1 MVLFDAQWSHT
12 QPMAIPLSWPVSHRY
27 DAKALGHL
35 MLPGTT
41 RGSRLTFL
49 APYLE
54 SVASPRV
61 SGLFFFKWGIVFR
74 NQDLAAKH
82 VDLSYHIIASMLFR
96 ERETERQRSHTDNL

>member
-41 RGSRLTFL
+41 RGSRLTFS

-61 SGLFFFKWGIVFR
+61 SGLFFFLMGNSI
-74 NQDLAAKH
+74 
-82 VDLSYHIIASMLFR
+82 
-96 ERETERQRSHTDNL
+96 